1 MEHKFFADHLADGQL
16 RNAMMMKLC
25 VVFAFCIV
33 MLACFAAY
41 QAGNARTIIVP
52 THLAG
57 KVELKGETGSPDYV
71 RIMTLHMTGLLYT
84 YTPHNVAS
92 RYKEFMAFI
101 PPERIEDVKSSL
113 QRRVDQIAK
122 LKISESFM
130 LKEFHFLPNDVALI
144 AGSTIRWSAGQELT
158 TETVYIKYNYTILNG
173 GFRVE
178 SVNLLSPTDYNSILR
193 DPAHTGTQSKHKPT
207 QPQ

>member
-1 MEHKFFADHLADGQL
+1 MEHRFFADHLADSQF
-16 RNAMMMKLC
+16 RNRLLITLC
-25 VVFAFCIV
+25 AVFAVCLV
-33 MLACFAAY
+33 LLACYATY
-41 QAGNARTIIVP
+41 QGSNARAIIVP

-84 YTPHNVAS
+84 YTPHNVAD

-130 LKEFHFLPNDVALI
+130 LKEFHLLPNNVALI

-158 TETVYIKYNYTILNG
+158 TEAVHIKYNYSMLNG

-178 SVNLLSPTDYNSILR
+178 SVTLLSQIEYNGILR
-193 DPAHTGTQSKHKPT
+193 DPALTGSKSKPK
-207 QPQ
+207 PAKAP